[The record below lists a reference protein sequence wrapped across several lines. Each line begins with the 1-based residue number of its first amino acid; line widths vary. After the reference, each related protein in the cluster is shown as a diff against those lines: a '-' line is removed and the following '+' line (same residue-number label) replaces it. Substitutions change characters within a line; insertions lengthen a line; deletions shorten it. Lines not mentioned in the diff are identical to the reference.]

1 MINVVLADDH
11 RIVREGVK
19 QILLECSDMAV
30 MGEAQNCDELMVML
44 RAATPNLLLTD
55 LSMPGKSG
63 IELIK
68 FIKREHPALPVLVF
82 SMFKEDQ
89 FALRCIRAGAS
100 GYLCKDAAP
109 DELVA
114 AVRRVAQGRLSMS
127 PDVAESLLRDPGVES
142 RHDLACLS
150 EREFQVMTRLA
161 RGQSVTMIAQELF
174 LSVKTISTH
183 KTRLMEKMGFA
194 NSADIVR
201 YALNNHLV
209 EENLP

>member
-19 QILLECSDMAV
+19 QILLDCADLQV
-30 MGEAQNCDELMVML
+30 IGEAHDCDELMTVL
-44 RAATPNLLLTD
+44 RTTTPNVLVTD

-68 FIKREHPALPVLVF
+68 FIKHKHPELPVLVF

-109 DELVA
+109 DLLVT
-114 AVRRVAQGRLSMS
+114 AVRRIATGRLSMS
-127 PDVAESLLRDPGVES
+127 PEVAESLLRDPGVQTT
-142 RHDLACLS
+142 HDIACLS

-161 RGQSVTMIAQELF
+161 HGQTVTEIAQELF
-174 LSVKTISTH
+174 LSVKTVSTH
-183 KTRLMEKMGFA
+183 KARLMQKMGFA
-194 NSADIVR
+194 NAADLVR

-209 EENLP
+209 EESLP

>member
-1 MINVVLADDH
+1 MIDVVLADDH

-19 QILLECSDMAV
+19 QILLDCGDIV
-30 MGEAQNCDELMVML
+30 VVGEAQESDELMTVL
-44 RAATPNLLLTD
+44 RLTTPNVLVTD

-68 FIKREHPALPVLVF
+68 LIKREHPKLPVLVF

-109 DELVA
+109 DLLVTA
-114 AVRRVAQGRLSMS
+114 IRRIALGRLSMS
-127 PDVAESLLRDPGVES
+127 PEVAESLLRDPGVQS
-142 RHDLACLS
+142 THDIACLS
-150 EREFQVMTRLA
+150 EREFEVLSRMA
-161 RGQSVTMIAQELF
+161 RGQTVTEIARTLF
-174 LSVKTISTH
+174 VSVKTVSTH
-183 KTRLMEKMGFA
+183 KARLMQKMGFA

-201 YALNNHLV
+201 YALNNNLI